1 MKLLFENWRKLLNEI
16 SFDDAKKRLETKAL
30 TSWIKGMAF
39 DEETKTMTL
48 DPNQIEKAKNE
59 LAKIVL
65 AFVPEDLTDGKPDAN
80 GNPTK
85 PQKGMTLEWLI
96 SVGINDPLMKQKF
109 YNEAMRFVAPGDQ
122 SLDSAMA
129 DLRVI
134 RGDIER
140 YWHSH
145 EYSDQKDIFSIKSF
159 ADLAVAADRAKS
171 RYDDAMKDKEFQDPE
186 KGTEVFDHSFRHY
199 QNEWF
204 IAALHTKA
212 AACHYGKNTDWCTAT
227 DTDIFDNYYEPDD
240 PLFFFEDKVE
250 NNRFQFHFGSNQFM
264 DEQDRELDEEDRD
277 FFIDLLSR
285 VGAAKTLPEFVPGP
299 LAAPAKKYSI
309 VQYWVE
315 HTEMMQI
322 VHDENTNERE
332 LMAMAKRFAGEGER
346 ELLEAIME
354 NPNVTAEILKF
365 IAEKDDGVRS
375 IALFHKKFPIEAV
388 EELANSEDKEI
399 RYDAVASGRLS
410 AETLTR
416 LAEDEYWQVRRIVAG
431 NKKTPPEVLVK
442 LATDEKYEGVVDA
455 LLRNKSLPSEL
466 FEPILK
472 RAKEEDAKGAVAP
485 YKTKPVEGGPWKAPP
500 ANLYWLA
507 QVLAAGN
514 PKAPEELLRT
524 FAAQG
529 SGDEGWHLRSEVA
542 RNPSAPIDVVQALA
556 KDENAH
562 VRNTAKRELQARDFG
577 SMREN
582 FKRFLK

>member
-1 MKLLFENWRKLLNEI
+1 
-16 SFDDAKKRLETKAL
+16 
-30 TSWIKGMAF
+30 
-39 DEETKTMTL
+39 
-48 DPNQIEKAKNE
+48 
-59 LAKIVL
+59 
-65 AFVPEDLTDGKPDAN
+65 
-80 GNPTK
+80 
-85 PQKGMTLEWLI
+85 
-96 SVGINDPLMKQKF
+96 
-109 YNEAMRFVAPGDQ
+109 
-122 SLDSAMA
+122 
-129 DLRVI
+129 
-134 RGDIER
+134 
-140 YWHSH
+140 
-145 EYSDQKDIFSIKSF
+145 
-159 ADLAVAADRAKS
+159 
-171 RYDDAMKDKEFQDPE
+171 
-186 KGTEVFDHSFRHY
+186 
-199 QNEWF
+199 
-204 IAALHTKA
+204 
-212 AACHYGKNTDWCTAT
+212 
-227 DTDIFDNYYEPDD
+227 
-240 PLFFFEDKVE
+240 
-250 NNRFQFHFGSNQFM
+250 M

-455 LLRNKSLPSEL
+455 LLGNKSLPSEL

-485 YKTKPVEGGPWKAPP
+485 YKTRPADGGEWSAPP
-500 ANLYWLA
+500 AHLYRNA
-507 QVLAAGN
+507 EVAAAGN
-514 PKAPEELLRT
+514 PKAPEELLR
-524 FAAQG
+524 ALVAD
-529 SGDEGWHLRSEVA
+529 SLNDPESRGWYLRVEVA
-542 RNPSAPIDVVQALA
+542 RNPSTPIDLLQALA
-556 KDENAH
+556 KDEHAH
-562 VRNTAKRELQARDFG
+562 VRNPAKRELQTREWRQPEEMK
-577 SMREN
+577 SIREN

>member
-1 MKLLFENWRKLLNEI
+1 
-16 SFDDAKKRLETKAL
+16 
-30 TSWIKGMAF
+30 MAF

-472 RAKEEDAKGAVAP
+472 RAEEEDAKGAVAP
-485 YKTKPVEGGPWKAPP
+485 YKTKPADGGEWRAPP
-500 ANLYWLA
+500 AHLYWNA
-507 QVLAAGN
+507 QVVAAGN
-514 PKAPEELLRT
+514 PKAPEDLLRT

-542 RNPSAPIDVVQALA
+542 RNPSTPIDVMQALA
-556 KDENAH
+556 KDESAH

-582 FKRFLK
+582 FKRFMK

>member
-1 MKLLFENWRKLLNEI
+1 MKLLLENWRGFLNEI

-30 TSWIKGMAF
+30 TKWIKGMAF

-109 YNEAMRFVAPGDQ
+109 YNEAMRFVATGDQ

-134 RGDIER
+134 RGDLER

-159 ADLAVAADRAKS
+159 ADLAVAADRAK
-171 RYDDAMKDKEFQDPE
+171 RKYDDAMQDKEFQDPE
-186 KGTEVFDHSFRHY
+186 KGTEVFDHSFRNY

-365 IAEKDDGVRS
+365 IAEKDDGARS

-500 ANLYWLA
+500 ANLYWHA

-542 RNPSAPIDVVQALA
+542 RNPSTPIDLLQALA

-582 FKRFLK
+582 FKRFMK

>member
-1 MKLLFENWRKLLNEI
+1 MKLLLENWRKHLNEI

-30 TSWIKGMAF
+30 TKWIKGMAF

-48 DPNQIEKAKNE
+48 DPDQIEVAKNE
-59 LAKIVL
+59 LAILVL
-65 AFVPEDLTDGKPDAN
+65 EFVPEDLTDTQQG
-80 GNPTK
+80 T
-85 PQKGMTLEWLI
+85 TLEWLI
-96 SVGINDPLMKQKF
+96 SIGINDPYMKQKF
-109 YNEAMRFVAPGDQ
+109 YNEAIVTVAPDDRDMA
-122 SLDSAMA
+122 SIDS
-129 DLRVI
+129 RVI
-134 RGDIER
+134 KNDIER
-140 YWHSH
+140 YWQTH
-145 EYSDQKDIFSIKSF
+145 EYSEIKDIFSIKSF
-159 ADLAVAADRAKS
+159 GALAVAADRAK
-171 RYDDAMKDKEFQDPE
+171 RGFDAAQADKEYLDADNPGAVEVFRDDDE
-186 KGTEVFDHSFRHY
+186 WRIYALHNKGAACKFGKGTE
-199 QNEWF
+199 
-204 IAALHTKA
+204 
-212 AACHYGKNTDWCTAT
+212 WCTAAPGLNYFE
-227 DTDIFDNYYEPDD
+227 DYYEPDD
-240 PLFFFEDKVE
+240 PLFYFEEKEDGL
-250 NNRFQFHFGSNQFM
+250 RFQFHFGSAQFM
-264 DEQDRELDEEDRD
+264 DDQDRELGDEDRD
-277 FFIDLLSR
+277 DFIELL
-285 VGAAKTLPEFVPGP
+285 AQTD
-299 LAAPAKKYSI
+299 APKKYQI
-309 VQYWVE
+309 VRYWVE
-315 HTEMMQI
+315 HVEMMQT
-322 VHDENTNERE
+322 VYDENTTERE

-582 FKRFLK
+582 FKRFMK

>member
-1 MKLLFENWRKLLNEI
+1 MKLLLENWRGFLNEI

-159 ADLAVAADRAKS
+159 ADLAVAADRAKNKS
-171 RYDDAMKDKEFQDPE
+171 DAAQADKEYLDADNPGAVEVFRDDDIWRIYALHNKGAACKFG
-186 KGTEVFDHSFRHY
+186 KGTE
-199 QNEWF
+199 
-204 IAALHTKA
+204 
-212 AACHYGKNTDWCTAT
+212 WCTAAPGLNYFE
-227 DTDIFDNYYEPDD
+227 DYYEPDD
-240 PLFFFEDKVE
+240 PLFYFEEKEDGL
-250 NNRFQFHFGSNQFM
+250 RFQFHFGSAQFM
-264 DEQDRELDEEDRD
+264 DDQDRELGDEDRD
-277 FFIDLLSR
+277 DFIELL
-285 VGAAKTLPEFVPGP
+285 AQTD
-299 LAAPAKKYSI
+299 APKKYQI
-309 VQYWVE
+309 VRYWVE
-315 HTEMMQI
+315 HVEMMQT
-322 VHDENTNERE
+322 VYDENTTERE

-472 RAKEEDAKGAVAP
+472 RAEEEDAKGAVMP
-485 YKTKPVEGGPWKAPP
+485 YKTKPADGGEWRAP
-500 ANLYWLA
+500 AAHLYWNA
-507 QVLAAGN
+507 QVVAASN
-514 PKAPEELLRT
+514 PKAPEELLRN

-582 FKRFLK
+582 FKRFMK

>member
-1 MKLLFENWRKLLNEI
+1 MKLLLENWRDFLNEI

-48 DPNQIEKAKNE
+48 DPNQVEVAKNE
-59 LAKIVL
+59 LAILVL
-65 AFVPEDLTDGKPDAN
+65 EFVPEDLTDN
-80 GNPTK
+80 
-85 PQKGMTLEWLI
+85 QKGTTLEWII
-96 SVGINDPLMKQKF
+96 SIGINDPYMKQKF
-109 YNEAMRFVAPGDQ
+109 YNEAIVTIAPDDRNMA
-122 SLDSAMA
+122 SIDS
-129 DLRVI
+129 RVI
-134 RGDIER
+134 KNDIER
-140 YWHSH
+140 YWQTHD
-145 EYSDQKDIFSIKSF
+145 YSEIKDIFSIKSF
-159 ADLAVAADRAKS
+159 GALAVAADRAK
-171 RYDDAMKDKEFQDPE
+171 RGFDAALADKEYLDADNPGAVEVFRDDRIWRIYALHNKGAACKFG
-186 KGTEVFDHSFRHY
+186 KGTE
-199 QNEWF
+199 
-204 IAALHTKA
+204 
-212 AACHYGKNTDWCTAT
+212 WCTAAPGLNYFE
-227 DTDIFDNYYEPDD
+227 DYYEPDD
-240 PLFFFEDKVE
+240 PLFYFENKE
-250 NNRFQFHFGSNQFM
+250 NRDGYFNGRWQIHFGSEQFM
-264 DEQDRELDEEDRD
+264 DERDREIDDEDRD
-277 FFIDLLSR
+277 ELI
-285 VGAAKTLPEFVPGP
+285 EM
-299 LAAPAKKYSI
+299 LAQTDAPKKYQI
-309 VQYWVE
+309 VRYWVE
-315 HTEMMQI
+315 RAGWMST
-322 VHDENTNERE
+322 VYDENTTERE

-388 EELANSEDKEI
+388 EELANSEDKEV
-399 RYDAVASGRLS
+399 RHDAVASGRLS

-485 YKTKPVEGGPWKAPP
+485 YKTKPADGGEWRAPP
-500 ANLYWLA
+500 AHLYWNA
-507 QVLAAGN
+507 QVVAAGN
-514 PKAPEELLRT
+514 PKAPEDLLRT

-542 RNPSAPIDVVQALA
+542 RNPSTPIDVMQALA
-556 KDENAH
+556 KDESAH

>member
-1 MKLLFENWRKLLNEI
+1 
-16 SFDDAKKRLETKAL
+16 
-30 TSWIKGMAF
+30 
-39 DEETKTMTL
+39 
-48 DPNQIEKAKNE
+48 
-59 LAKIVL
+59 
-65 AFVPEDLTDGKPDAN
+65 
-80 GNPTK
+80 
-85 PQKGMTLEWLI
+85 
-96 SVGINDPLMKQKF
+96 
-109 YNEAMRFVAPGDQ
+109 
-122 SLDSAMA
+122 
-129 DLRVI
+129 
-134 RGDIER
+134 
-140 YWHSH
+140 
-145 EYSDQKDIFSIKSF
+145 
-159 ADLAVAADRAKS
+159 
-171 RYDDAMKDKEFQDPE
+171 
-186 KGTEVFDHSFRHY
+186 
-199 QNEWF
+199 
-204 IAALHTKA
+204 
-212 AACHYGKNTDWCTAT
+212 
-227 DTDIFDNYYEPDD
+227 
-240 PLFFFEDKVE
+240 
-250 NNRFQFHFGSNQFM
+250 
-264 DEQDRELDEEDRD
+264 
-277 FFIDLLSR
+277 
-285 VGAAKTLPEFVPGP
+285 
-299 LAAPAKKYSI
+299 
-309 VQYWVE
+309 
-315 HTEMMQI
+315 MMQI

-472 RAKEEDAKGAVAP
+472 RAQEEDAKGAVKP
-485 YKTKPVEGGPWKAPP
+485 YKTKPADGGEWRAPP
-500 ANLYWLA
+500 AHLYWNA

-514 PKAPEELLRT
+514 PKAPEDLLRT